1 MNAYELAEYLKAYAN
16 DITDYDKDYTLAAA
30 NLLILQME
38 EVKSLRRQLIAATSE
53 IMDSKRWT
61 LLIFIAYILAKWVVK
76 TLNGHGTG

>member
-53 IMDSKRWT
+53 IMDIKR
-61 LLIFIAYILAKWVVK
+61 
-76 TLNGHGTG
+76 

>member
-16 DITDYDKDYTLAAA
+16 EITDYDKDYTLAAA

-53 IMDSKRWT
+53 IMDIKR
-61 LLIFIAYILAKWVVK
+61 
-76 TLNGHGTG
+76 

>member
-53 IMDSKRWT
+53 IMDSKR
-61 LLIFIAYILAKWVVK
+61 
-76 TLNGHGTG
+76 